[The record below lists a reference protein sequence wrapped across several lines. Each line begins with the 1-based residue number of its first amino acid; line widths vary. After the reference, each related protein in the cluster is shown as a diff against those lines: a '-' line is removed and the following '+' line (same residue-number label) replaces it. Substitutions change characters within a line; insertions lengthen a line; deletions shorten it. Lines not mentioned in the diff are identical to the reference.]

1 MKSRKRLFRPSM
13 GLLAALLADAGLA
26 CNTSTCRDL
35 LTLRSRI
42 KHEGGSFL
50 TICLPTFAKGFE
62 RSLEAGRWLPNLF
75 TGFKTRK
82 GTCLPA
88 FLQGFTSL
96 VFDSTKGD
104 LHENPSIDAV
114 MAVRQICLCFNKIKS
129 DCTEQRQQSAGAAYV
144 SCEAE
149 VAKFRVKNW
158 SLRKKF
164 AEVSRFYYGS
174 VFHNLS
180 CVMQGDGGLPTRH
193 GPGVTVDGTSGNR
206 KYLHRQWSRRL
217 NRVFPFDRY
226 WFVNFNELAEE
237 LGGEGISYEEVLP
250 KEEPPVRVCFVPKTQ
265 KTPRVIAIEP
275 VYNQYV
281 QQGLMRVLVPLLER
295 DKRTGGQIN
304 FTDQSINGALALSSS
319 MTKEFATIDL
329 KEASDRLHAAVVHLM
344 VQSQPDVNRAVF
356 ACRSKYAKLPNGKV
370 IPMKKFASQG
380 SAVTFPI
387 EAMAFYSIA
396 VAAFAE
402 HHGLPVH
409 HQRVR
414 AFAKKV
420 FVYGDDIIV
429 PTKEVSLVI
438 DGLESAGL
446 LVNKNKTFV
455 QSHFRESCGIDAFA
469 GYIVTP
475 VYVRTNEPVTKRDA
489 SELAST
495 VSTANQFYLKGWWKT
510 AAFLREIVEGLM
522 GVEFPH
528 VKQDSELLGW
538 YSFAG
543 HYSVMRWNSYLQ
555 CFQTRGLS
563 LRIRKKTDRLSGYR
577 ALAKYFTEADQI
589 MPYNPD
595 PYDTQFFWD
604 SRAQCYDGF
613 SETVLRVD
621 PTLGSYEELVTR
633 KGGAPSYTSIRF
645 PLDEERFA
653 VTSRRG
659 AVYTKLH
666 WANA

>member
-1 MKSRKRLFRPSM
+1 MKSRKRLFSPSL
-13 GLLAALLADAGLA
+13 GLLAALLADAGMA
-26 CNTSTCRDL
+26 CNTSTSRDL
-35 LTLRSRI
+35 LTLRSRVE
-42 KHEGGSFL
+42 HEGGSFL

-62 RSLEAGRWLPNLF
+62 RSLEAGRWLPILF
-75 TGFKTRK
+75 TGFKTSK
-82 GTCLPA
+82 GQCLPA

-96 VFDSTKGD
+96 VFDSNKGD
-104 LHENPSIDAV
+104 LHESPSIDAV
-114 MAVRQICLCFNKIKS
+114 MAIRQICLCYNKIKS
-129 DCTEQRQQSAGAAYV
+129 DCTEQRQHSAGVAYV

-149 VAKFRVKNW
+149 VAKFRVKDW
-158 SLRKKF
+158 RLRKKF
-164 AEVSRFYYGS
+164 SEVSRLYYGG
-174 VFHNLS
+174 VFHALT
-180 CVMQGDGGLPTRH
+180 CVMQGECGLPTRH
-193 GPGVTVDGTSGNR
+193 GPGVTLDGTSGNG
-206 KYLHRQWSRRL
+206 KYLHRGWSRRL

-237 LGGEGISYEEVLP
+237 LGENGLTYGEVLP

-295 DKRTGGQIN
+295 DKRTRGQIN

-319 MTKEFATIDL
+319 ITKEFATIDL

-344 VQSQPDVNRAVF
+344 VQSQPELNRAVF
-356 ACRSKYAKLPNGKV
+356 ACRSKYAKLPNGKI

-396 VAAFAE
+396 VASFAE
-402 HHGLPVH
+402 HYGLPAH
-409 HQRVR
+409 HQRVK

-429 PTKEVSLVI
+429 PTKEVSLVV

-446 LVNKNKTFV
+446 LVNKGKTFV

-469 GYIVTP
+469 GHIVTP
-475 VYVRTNEPVTKRDA
+475 IYIRTNEPVSKRDA

-495 VSTANQFYLKGWWKT
+495 VSTANQFYLNGYWKT
-510 AAFLREIVEGLM
+510 AAYLRSIVEKCVGHEL
-522 GVEFPH
+522 PH
-528 VKQDSELLGW
+528 VRRDSELLGW
-538 YSFAG
+538 HSLMG
-543 HYSVMRWNSYLQ
+543 HYSVMRWNSNLH
-555 CFQTRGLS
+555 CFQTRGLA

-577 ALAKYFTEADQI
+577 ALAKYFTESS
-589 MPYNPD
+589 
-595 PYDTQFFWD
+595 DTIENDTYRNTRLFWD
-604 SRAQCYDGF
+604 SRKQAIDG
-613 SETVLRVD
+613 
-621 PTLGSYEELVTR
+621 YEETDFVDDHF
-633 KGGAPSYTSIRF
+633 GGTHAEVPTSAYVSIRF

-659 AVYTKLH
+659 AVFTKLH
-666 WANA
+666 WASA